1 MALDYGETSIGL
13 DGMAMVFN
21 GIHPSTGQ
29 TINGT
34 KASFMSTQYLPSL
47 AQSPRPRFIAFN
59 YLHFPK
65 MSTLAPQLCAQL
77 HFVFYQSAHS
87 AEVYL

>member
-1 MALDYGETSIGL
+1 MAVDYGETTIGL

-21 GIHPSTGQ
+21 SIQVLVSRSIAPKHRSGLLSTR
-29 TINGT
+29 
-34 KASFMSTQYLPSL
+34 LPL

-59 YLHFPK
+59 YLRFPK